1 MNFLIIIFFFCILLI
16 LQTYVLYPLSIKLL
30 TFFYHK
36 NYITDNDYKPQISIL
51 ISAYNEEKT
60 LEKTVF
66 NLFES
71 DYPADKLEIIVGSD
85 NSIDGTNEIL
95 KKMGEKYQNL
105 KYVLFDKRRGKK
117 FVINDIVKLAR
128 GEILVFSDSN
138 TIYKKDALKNLIKYY
153 TDPRVGGVCGRLKL
167 IESTDNFETGN
178 QEKKYWDYESW
189 IKNNEGKLGILI
201 GANGGIYS
209 IKRNLF
215 IPMPET
221 EPVVDDLY
229 LSLKIL
235 EMGKDFIYTT
245 ESEAVET
252 ISPKVKSEYDR
263 KKRIMPRNL
272 ETLKRT
278 KSLIFS
284 SRFLVSYA
292 LWSHK
297 IIRWFSPIL
306 FILLLGLNMILF
318 QSAGIFKIL
327 FFSQLM
333 VYFSVL
339 IGFVLNRM
347 NLKIVP
353 FLMIYYFFITNV
365 ALIVGLQKYLLKTHK
380 SIWEPTPRS

>member
-1 MNFLIIIFFFCILLI
+1 MNILIIIFYLCILLI
-16 LQTYVLYPLSIKLL
+16 LHTYIFYPLSIKLL
-30 TFFYHK
+30 TIFYHK
-36 NYITDNDYKPQISIL
+36 NYKEENDFKPQISIL

-60 LEKTVF
+60 LEKTIF
-66 NLFES
+66 NLIES
-71 DYPADKLEIIVGSD
+71 DYPSDKLEIIVGSD

-95 KKMGEKYQNL
+95 KKMGEKYPNL

-215 IPMPET
+215 IPMPES

-245 ESEAVET
+245 EAEAVET
-252 ISPKVKSEYDR
+252 ISPKVKSEFDR
-263 KKRIMPRNL
+263 KVRIMPRNL
-272 ETLKRT
+272 ETLKHT

-284 SRFLVSYA
+284 SRLLISYA

-306 FILLLGLNMILF
+306 FLLLFGLNMILF

-327 FFSQLM
+327 FYSQLL
-333 VYFSVL
+333 VYFCVL

-380 SIWEPTPRS
+380 SIWEPTPRA

>member
-1 MNFLIIIFFFCILLI
+1 MNILIIIFFFCILLI
-16 LQTYVLYPLSIKLL
+16 LHTYILYPVSIKFLTLL
-30 TFFYHK
+30 YHK
-36 NYITDNDYKPQISIL
+36 NYKIDNDFKPQVSIL
-51 ISAYNEEKT
+51 ISAYNEVKV
-60 LEKTVF
+60 LEKTI
-66 NLFES
+66 LDLIAS

-85 NSIDGTNEIL
+85 NSTDGTNEIL
-95 KKMGEKYQNL
+95 KKIGEKYKNL
-105 KYVLFDKRRGKK
+105 NCIFFDKRRGKK
-117 FVINDIVKLAR
+117 FVINDIVKIAQ
-128 GEILVFSDSN
+128 GEILVFCDSN
-138 TIYKKDALKNLIKYY
+138 TIYKKDALKNLVKYY
-153 TDPRVGGVCGRLKL
+153 TDSRVGGVCGRLKL
-167 IESTDNFETGN
+167 VESPQNFETGN

-209 IKRNLF
+209 IKRNLYT
-215 IPMPET
+215 PMPEM

-235 EMGKDFIYTT
+235 EKGKDFIYTS
-245 ESEAVET
+245 ESEALET
-252 ISPKVKSEYDR
+252 ISPKVKSEFDR
-263 KKRIMPRNL
+263 KVRIMPRNL
-272 ETLKRT
+272 ETLKSL

-365 ALIVGLQKYLLKTHK
+365 ALIVGLQKYLLKSHK